1 MCWVSIMEKKEL
13 AIVLADMYNN
23 ASRGDATT
31 MIRLFG
37 IKYAEEIKNCKA
49 SYKDYIELS
58 GIDRGISYQAEIGKG
73 VQLAKYVKMK

>member
-1 MCWVSIMEKKEL
+1 VYKETEMTKQDLALKLRKMC
-13 AIVLADMYNN
+13 
-23 ASRGDATT
+23 DANKDDEPT

-37 IKYAEEIKNCKA
+37 IKYADEIRNCKA

-73 VQLAKYVKMK
+73 VQLAKYVKLK

>member
-1 MCWVSIMEKKEL
+1 
-13 AIVLADMYNN
+13 
-23 ASRGDATT
+23 

-37 IKYAEEIKNCKA
+37 VKYTEEIKNCKA

>member
-1 MCWVSIMEKKEL
+1 MTKQDLALKLRKMCDANK
-13 AIVLADMYNN
+13 ADEP
-23 ASRGDATT
+23 T

-37 IKYAEEIKNCKA
+37 IKYADEIKNCKA

-73 VQLAKYVKMK
+73 VQLAKYVKLK

>member
-1 MCWVSIMEKKEL
+1 MTKQDLAMELKRMCEENKKDEP
-13 AIVLADMYNN
+13 
-23 ASRGDATT
+23 T

-37 IKYAEEIKNCKA
+37 IKYASEIKACDA

-73 VQLAKYVKMK
+73 VQLAKYVRIK